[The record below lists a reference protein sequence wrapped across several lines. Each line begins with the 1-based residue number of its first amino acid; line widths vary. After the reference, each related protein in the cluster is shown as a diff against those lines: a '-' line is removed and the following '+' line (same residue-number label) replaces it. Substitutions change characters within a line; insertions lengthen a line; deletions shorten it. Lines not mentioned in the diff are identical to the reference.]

1 MDKEKLYKADN
12 GKINGRLIYPISY
25 YERVEIS
32 NPFTGRIVR
41 DKIESSFDLNDPE
54 TYKYIS
60 IDGFF
65 AGKDVETEEDYYV
78 RTYQHEEFFP
88 YTPDLYK
95 DNYVLFMEGTNNL
108 YSVTSIQP
116 EKPSFEEVKKV
127 YLECKKKG
135 LSNSGIYEVLM
146 RNKNKEKVKK

>member
-12 GKINGRLIYPISY
+12 GKITGRLIYPISY
-25 YERVEIS
+25 YERVELV
-32 NPFTGRIVR
+32 NPFTGRIIK
-41 DKIESSFDLNDPE
+41 DKIKAAFDLNDPNSYE
-54 TYKYIS
+54 HIS

-65 AGKDVETEEDYYV
+65 AGIDVETEEEYYV
-78 RTYQHEEFFP
+78 RTYQHEEFYP
-88 YTPDLYK
+88 DTPAFYEK
-95 DNYVLFMEGTNNL
+95 NSVLFMQGLNNL
-108 YSVTSIQP
+108 YSVTCIQP

>member
-12 GKINGRLIYPISY
+12 GRITGRLIYPISY

-41 DKIESSFDLNDPE
+41 DQIGNSFDLNDPE
-54 TYKYIS
+54 TYKYIG

-65 AGKDVETEEDYYV
+65 VGKDVETEEDYYV

-88 YTPDLYK
+88 NTPVFYI
-95 DNYVLFMEGTNNL
+95 NNQVLFMEGVNNL
-108 YSVTSIQP
+108 FSVTSIQT

-127 YLECKKKG
+127 YIECKKKG
-135 LSNSGIYEVLM
+135 LSNKGIYEVLM